1 MVHLLQTYS
10 NFRGGISP
18 LELAAK
24 AANSSRRGQ
33 TTPPTRRTAK
43 QFHEPEI
50 DRLVER
56 YREVRNMRAVAREFG
71 ISRTTVAKHL
81 ADRGVDTSNGM
92 KPFEI
97 AKARALY
104 AQGVGS
110 GRIGALLG
118 FDNKTILKA
127 VKA

>member
-1 MVHLLQTYS
+1 
-10 NFRGGISP
+10 
-18 LELAAK
+18 
-24 AANSSRRGQ
+24 
-33 TTPPTRRTAK
+33 
-43 QFHEPEI
+43 
-50 DRLVER
+50 
-56 YREVRNMRAVAREFG
+56 
-71 ISRTTVAKHL
+71 
-81 ADRGVDTSNGM
+81 M